1 MRIEYNAG
9 QLRKTGSHHRV
20 NPCGRRGPRNARI
33 RAMSEDAATSKHKKA
48 PDDAGALELL
58 I

>member
-20 NPCGRRGPRNARI
+20 NPGGRRGPRNARI
-33 RAMSEDAATSKHKKA
+33 RVISEDAATSRHKKA
-48 PDDAGALELL
+48 PGDAGAFELL
-58 I
+58 S